1 MKTSKTAILHHSVT
15 GHSVATATIKSW
27 GYDWIIRWNGS
38 IVRGRGNAH
47 TYGQNQHWGICLLGN
62 FQNERPSKKQME
74 ALIAKLRQ
82 LKIKKVT
89 GHRDWRNKPWG
100 HNFTACPGKHLYSKL
115 PYLRKKLNKDTMWK
129 KKYKRMQKLKD
140 KWRKKY
146 ENMIVLKNRWRKL
159 YEKCAKK
166 KGNNLIAKIKKLLGI
181 K

>member
-62 FQNERPSKKQME
+62 FQTEHPSKKQLE

-89 GHRDWRNKPWG
+89 GHRDWVNKPLG
-100 HNFTACPGKHLYSKL
+100 HNFTACPGEHLYAKL
-115 PYLRKKLNKDTMWK
+115 PYIRKQLNNNTVYK
-129 KKYKRMQKLKD
+129 KKFENMVRLKD

-146 ENMIVLKNRWRKL
+146 E
-159 YEKCAKK
+159 KCAKK
-166 KGNNLIAKIKKLLGI
+166 KGNVLIAKIRKLLGI
-181 K
+181 